1 MKWKNIS
8 KKKNIEKKKN
18 IRIVKIIVENLI
30 KSVT

>member
-1 MKWKNIS
+1 MKKH
-8 KKKNIEKKKN
+8 KQEKNIEKKKN

>member
-1 MKWKNIS
+1 MKKHKQEKKYR
-8 KKKNIEKKKN
+8 KKKY

>member
-1 MKWKNIS
+1 MKKHKQE
-8 KKKNIEKKKN
+8 KKYRKKKN